1 MSEYKTIYRLMN
13 LKRRQVISHGLQSM
27 GSLGVLYLLLTESEL
42 VQANSGAKLLGVR
55 IWPSEDYTRI
65 TLESDKTLPIS
76 HQLLSGP
83 DRLVVD
89 IDGLEL
95 NPTLKDLVAK
105 VKPNDPYVAQ
115 IRVGQFQPTVVRLV
129 FDLKE
134 VVKPQLFTLEP
145 IAEYQYRLIF
155 DLYPTNPPDPL
166 MQLVKESARKEK
178 LLAEEQAKS
187 PKGTATEEDPITAF
201 AKKDAASSKK
211 GSPSTTQQI
220 PQSPQSASTTN
231 TQRIPFK
238 RLITVAL
245 DPGHGGEDPG
255 AIGARGSHEKNIVL
269 AIAKRLKNKIDQ
281 EVSMRPFLTRD
292 GDYFVPLH
300 RRVFKA
306 RQVEADLFISIHA
319 DAFIQPHARGASVF
333 ALSQQGATSSAARWM
348 ANKEN
353 ASDLIG
359 GINIKTKDK
368 QVAHLLLDMSTTA
381 QINDSLQVG
390 NSVLRNIGNF
400 APLHKNRVEQAGF
413 AVLKAPDI
421 PSILIET
428 AFISNPQEEKKLNDE
443 TYQERI
449 AEAILAGIKD
459 YFAKNPPM
467 ARRG

>member
-1 MSEYKTIYRLMN
+1 MQMDP
-13 LKRRQVISHGLQSM
+13 KRRLILEHGLKSM
-27 GSLGVLYLLLTESEL
+27 GSLGVLVVLLTESEL
-42 VQANSGAKLLGVR
+42 VGANTSAKLIGVR
-55 IWPSEDYTRI
+55 IWPSDDYTRI
-65 TLESDKTLPIS
+65 TLESDQALPIS

-89 IDGLEL
+89 IEGLQL

-134 VVKPQLFTLEP
+134 AVKPQLFTLDP
-145 IAEYQYRLIF
+145 VAEYQYRLVF

-166 MQLVKESARKEK
+166 MQLVKESAKKEK
-178 LLAEEQAKS
+178 LLLEAQSKKDDDPIAAFAQSSIPGAKS
-187 PKGTATEEDPITAF
+187 PLKSAQGDKPSSPPTIAGKASDPPAT
-201 AKKDAASSKK
+201 
-211 GSPSTTQQI
+211 Q
-220 PQSPQSASTTN
+220 
-231 TQRIPFK
+231 QRIPFK
-238 RLITVAL
+238 RLVTIAV

-255 AIGARGSHEKNIVL
+255 AIGARGSYEKNIVL
-269 AIAKRLKNKIDQ
+269 SIAKRLKNKIDQ
-281 EVSMRPFLTRD
+281 EASMRPFLTRE

-300 RRVFKA
+300 RRVSKA

-353 ASDLIG
+353 SSDLIG
-359 GINIKTKDK
+359 GINIKVKDK

-381 QINDSLQVG
+381 QINDSLKVG
-390 NSVLRNIGNF
+390 GSVLRNIGDF
-400 APLHKNRVEQAGF
+400 APLHKNKVEQAGF

-428 AFISNPQEEKKLNDE
+428 AFISNPQEEKRLNDE
-443 TYQERI
+443 GYQERI

-459 YFAKNPPM
+459 YFSKNPPV
-467 ARRG
+467 ARRS

>member
-1 MSEYKTIYRLMN
+1 MN
-13 LKRRQVISHGLQSM
+13 PKRRQVISHGLQSM

-65 TLESDKTLPIS
+65 TLESDKALPIS
-76 HQLLSGP
+76 HQLLTGP

-134 VVKPQLFTLEP
+134 AVKPQLFTLEP
-145 IAEYQYRLIF
+145 IAEYQFRLIF

-178 LLAEEQAKS
+178 LLSEERAKS
-187 PKGTATEEDPITAF
+187 QKGLPAEDDPIAAF
-201 AKKDAASSKK
+201 ARKDTAPNKKRNLKT
-211 GSPSTTQQI
+211 GPQSTT
-220 PQSPQSASTTN
+220 TTN

-269 AIAKRLKNKIDQ
+269 SIAKRLKNKIDQ
-281 EVSMRPFLTRD
+281 EDSMRPFLTRD

-319 DAFIQPHARGASVF
+319 DAFIQPHAKGASVF

-353 ASDLIG
+353 ASDIIG

-400 APLHKNRVEQAGF
+400 APLHKNHVEQAGF

-428 AFISNPQEEKKLNDE
+428 AFISNPKEEKKLNDE

-449 AEAILAGIKD
+449 AEAILTGIKD
-459 YFAKNPPM
+459 YFAKKPPSV
-467 ARRG
+467 AGRG

>member
-1 MSEYKTIYRLMN
+1 MN
-13 LKRRQVISHGLQSM
+13 SIRRRAIRQGLQSL

-42 VQANSGAKLLGVR
+42 VQAKTGAKLLGVR

-65 TLESDKTLPIS
+65 TLESDKILLIT
-76 HQLLSGP
+76 HQLLTGP

-115 IRVGQFQPTVVRLV
+115 IRVGQFQPTIVRLV

-134 VVKPQLFTLEP
+134 SVKPQLFSLDP
-145 IAEYQYRLIF
+145 VAEYQYRLIF
-155 DLYPTNPPDPL
+155 DLYATNPPDPL
-166 MQLVKESARKEK
+166 MLLVKESAKKEK
-178 LLAEEQAKS
+178 LYAEEHAKRQ
-187 PKGTATEEDPITAF
+187 KEGAANDDPIAVF
-201 AKKDAASSKK
+201 AKKNIPNKMGPPGAGSKA
-211 GSPSTTQQI
+211 P
-220 PQSPQSASTTN
+220 N
-231 TQRIPFK
+231 TAQRIPFK
-238 RLITVAL
+238 RLITIAL

-255 AIGARGSHEKNIVL
+255 AIGARGSYEKHIVL
-269 AIAKRLKNKIDQ
+269 SIAKRLKHKIDQ
-281 EVSMRPFLTRD
+281 EDSMRPFLTRE

-300 RRVFKA
+300 RRIFKA
-306 RQVEADLFISIHA
+306 RQVEADLLISIHA
-319 DAFIQPHARGASVF
+319 DAFIQPHAKGASVF

-359 GINIKTKDK
+359 GINIKTKDQ

-381 QINDSLQVG
+381 QINDSLRVG
-390 NSVLRNIGNF
+390 NFVLSNIRNF

-449 AEAILAGIKD
+449 ADAILAGIKD
-459 YFAKNPPM
+459 YFSKNSPVT
-467 ARRG
+467 RRG

>member
-1 MSEYKTIYRLMN
+1 MNPNRRHLLKQSLRTMS
-13 LKRRQVISHGLQSM
+13 SM
-27 GSLGVLYLLLTESEL
+27 GVLTLLLTESEL
-42 VQANSGAKLLGVR
+42 VQANRGAKLIGVR
-55 IWPSEDYTRI
+55 IWPSNDYTRI
-65 TLESDKTLPIS
+65 TLESDQALPIS
-76 HQLLSGP
+76 YHLLASP

-95 NPTLKDLVAK
+95 NLTLKDLVAK

-134 VVKPQLFTLEP
+134 TVKPQLFTLDP
-145 IAEYQYRLIF
+145 VAEYQFRLVF

-166 MQLVKESARKEK
+166 MQLVKESAKKEK
-178 LLAEEQAKS
+178 LFAEERTTSRKDDTAKL
-187 PKGTATEEDPITAF
+187 EDDPIVAF
-201 AKKDAASSKK
+201 ASKESPTSKK
-211 GSPSTTQQI
+211 GGAPLNKDKKQI
-220 PQSPQSASTTN
+220 TPSASA
-231 TQRIPFK
+231 QRIPFK
-238 RLITVAL
+238 RLVTIAL

-255 AIGARGSHEKNIVL
+255 AIGAQGSHEKNIAL
-269 AIAKRLKNKIDQ
+269 SIARRLKTKIDQ
-281 EVSMRPFLTRD
+281 EDAMRPFLTRD

-300 RRVFKA
+300 RRIYKA
-306 RQVEADLFISIHA
+306 RQVEADLFVSIHA
-319 DAFIQPHARGASVF
+319 DAFIQPHAKGASVF
-333 ALSQQGATSSAARWM
+333 ALSQQGATSFAARWM

-359 GINIKTKDK
+359 GINIKTKDR
-368 QVAHLLLDMSTTA
+368 QVAHLLLDMATTA
-381 QINDSLQVG
+381 QINDSLKAG
-390 NSVLRNIGNF
+390 ESVLRNISSF

-449 AEAILAGIKD
+449 ADAILAGIKE
-459 YFAKNPPM
+459 YFAKNPPV

>member
-1 MSEYKTIYRLMN
+1 MQIDP
-13 LKRRQVISHGLQSM
+13 KRRLVLEHGLKSM
-27 GSLGVLYLLLTESEL
+27 GSLGVLVVLLTESEL
-42 VQANSGAKLLGVR
+42 VDANTAAKLIGVR

-65 TLESDKTLPIS
+65 TLESDQALSIS

-89 IDGLEL
+89 IEGLQL

-129 FDLKE
+129 FDLKDA
-134 VVKPQLFTLEP
+134 VKPQLFTLDP
-145 IAEYQYRLIF
+145 VAEYQYRSIF
-155 DLYPTNPPDPL
+155 DLYPSNPPDPL
-166 MQLVKESARKEK
+166 MQLVKDSAKKEK
-178 LLAEEQAKS
+178 LLLESRSKKDDDPIATFAKS
-187 PKGTATEEDPITAF
+187 GSTIEATTKPNSELNSA
-201 AKKDAASSKK
+201 K
-211 GSPSTTQQI
+211 GSKPTAQASNTNKMIAQGDRSTQ
-220 PQSPQSASTTN
+220 
-231 TQRIPFK
+231 QRIPFK
-238 RLITVAL
+238 RLVTIAI

-269 AIAKRLKNKIDQ
+269 SIAKRLKNKIDQ
-281 EVSMRPFLTRD
+281 EESMRPFLTRE

-300 RRVFKA
+300 RRVSKA

-353 ASDLIG
+353 SSDLIG
-359 GINIKTKDK
+359 GINIKVKDK

-381 QINDSLQVG
+381 QINDSLKAG
-390 NSVLRNIGNF
+390 NSVLRNIGDF
-400 APLHKNRVEQAGF
+400 APLHKNKVEQAGF

-428 AFISNPQEEKKLNDE
+428 AFISNPQEEKRLNDE
-443 TYQERI
+443 NYQERV

-459 YFAKNPPM
+459 YFSKSPPVT
-467 ARRG
+467 RRG

>member
-1 MSEYKTIYRLMN
+1 MS
-13 LKRRQVISHGLQSM
+13 
-27 GSLGVLYLLLTESEL
+27 SLGVLTLLLTESEL
-42 VQANSGAKLLGVR
+42 VQANKGVKLIGVR

-65 TLESDKTLPIS
+65 TLESDQALPIS
-76 HQLLSGP
+76 HQLLAGP

-134 VVKPQLFTLEP
+134 SVKPQLFTLDP
-145 IAEYQYRLIF
+145 VAEYQYRLVF

-166 MQLVKESARKEK
+166 MQLVKESAKKKK
-178 LLAEEQAKS
+178 LLLEAQGKKDDDPIAAFAKSESLTQAKS
-187 PKGTATEEDPITAF
+187 EQGAKPKIMPGKANDPSGF
-201 AKKDAASSKK
+201 
-211 GSPSTTQQI
+211 Q
-220 PQSPQSASTTN
+220 
-231 TQRIPFK
+231 QRIPFK
-238 RLITVAL
+238 RLITIAL

-255 AIGARGSHEKNIVL
+255 AIGARGSYEKNIVL
-269 AIAKRLKNKIDQ
+269 SIAKRLKSKIDQ
-281 EVSMRPFLTRD
+281 EDSMRPFLTRE

-300 RRVFKA
+300 RRVSKA
-306 RQVEADLFISIHA
+306 QQVEADLFVSIHA
-319 DAFIQPHARGASVF
+319 DAFIQPHAKGASVF
-333 ALSQQGATSSAARWM
+333 TLSQQGATSSAARWM

-359 GINIKTKDK
+359 GINIKVKDK

-381 QINDSLQVG
+381 QINDSLRVG
-390 NSVLRNIGNF
+390 SSVLRNIGDF
-400 APLHKNRVEQAGF
+400 APLHKNKVEQAGF

-428 AFISNPQEEKKLNDE
+428 AFISNPQEEKRLNDE
-443 TYQERI
+443 GYQERI

-459 YFAKNPPM
+459 YFSKNPPV

>member
-1 MSEYKTIYRLMN
+1 MN
-13 LKRRQVISHGLQSM
+13 PKRRQAIQTGLQTI
-27 GSLGVLYLLLTESEL
+27 GSLGVLYVLLTESEL
-42 VQANSGAKLLGVR
+42 VHANLGAKLIGVR

-65 TLESDKTLPIS
+65 TLESDQALPIS
-76 HQLLSGP
+76 HQLLTGP

-89 IDGLEL
+89 IDGLVL

-134 VVKPQLFTLEP
+134 AVKPQLFTLPP

-178 LLAEEQAKS
+178 LLAEERAKS
-187 PKGTATEEDPITAF
+187 PKGTLLEDDPIAAF
-201 AKKDAASSKK
+201 AKKEVTPSKK
-211 GSPSTTQQI
+211 GGSSPPSQNAAT
-220 PQSPQSASTTN
+220 AS
-231 TQRIPFK
+231 TQRIPFR

-255 AIGARGSHEKNIVL
+255 AIGSRGSYEKHIVL
-269 AIAKRLKNKIDQ
+269 AIAKRLKTKIDQ
-281 EVSMRPFLTRD
+281 DDSMRPFLTRD

-300 RRVFKA
+300 RRVYKA
-306 RQVEADLFISIHA
+306 RQVEADLLVSIHA
-319 DAFIQPHARGASVF
+319 DAFIQPHAKGASVY
-333 ALSQQGATSSAARWM
+333 ALSQQGATSSTARWM

-359 GINIKTKDK
+359 GIDIKTKDR
-368 QVAHLLLDMSTTA
+368 QVANLLLDMSTTA

-390 NSVLRNIGNF
+390 QAVLRNISQF

-428 AFISNPQEEKKLNDE
+428 AFISNPQEEKRLNDE
-443 TYQERI
+443 AYQERI
-449 AEAILAGIKD
+449 AEAILGGIKD
-459 YFAKNPPM
+459 YFAKNPPV

>member
-1 MSEYKTIYRLMN
+1 MDP
-13 LKRRQVISHGLQSM
+13 KRRLVLEHGLKSM
-27 GSLGVLYLLLTESEL
+27 GSLGVLVLLLTESEL
-42 VQANSGAKLLGVR
+42 VGANTAAKLISVR

-65 TLESDKTLPIS
+65 TLESDQVLPIS

-89 IDGLEL
+89 IEGLQL
-95 NPTLKDLVAK
+95 NLTLKDLVAK
-105 VKPNDPYVAQ
+105 VKPNDPYVSQ

-134 VVKPQLFTLEP
+134 AVKPQLFSLDP
-145 IAEYQYRLIF
+145 VAEYQHRLVF

-166 MQLVKESARKEK
+166 MQLVKESAKKEK
-178 LLAEEQAKS
+178 LLLEAQGK
-187 PKGTATEEDPITAF
+187 KDDDPIAAF
-201 AKKDAASSKK
+201 AKSGSTPETKSEK
-211 GSPSTTQQI
+211 GVKPSV
-220 PQSPQSASTTN
+220 PQSAGKVN
-231 TQRIPFK
+231 DQLGAQQRIPFK
-238 RLITVAL
+238 RLVTIAL

-255 AIGARGSHEKNIVL
+255 AIGARGSYEKNIVL
-269 AIAKRLKNKIDQ
+269 SIAKRLKSKIDQ
-281 EVSMRPFLTRD
+281 EASMRPFLTRE

-300 RRVFKA
+300 RRVSKA

-333 ALSQQGATSSAARWM
+333 TLSQQGATSSAARWM

-353 ASDLIG
+353 SSDLIG

-381 QINDSLQVG
+381 QINDSLRVG
-390 NSVLRNIGNF
+390 NSVLRNIGDF
-400 APLHKNRVEQAGF
+400 APLHKNKVEQAGF

-428 AFISNPQEEKKLNDE
+428 AFISNPQEEKRLNDE
-443 TYQERI
+443 GYQERI

-459 YFAKNPPM
+459 YFSKNPPV

>member
-1 MSEYKTIYRLMN
+1 MN
-13 LKRRQVISHGLQSM
+13 QSMNPKRRHVISQGLQSM

-65 TLESDKTLPIS
+65 TLESDKSLPIS
-76 HQLLSGP
+76 HQLLTGP

-134 VVKPQLFTLEP
+134 AVKPQLFTLDP
-145 IAEYQYRLIF
+145 VAEYQYRLIF

-166 MQLVKESARKEK
+166 MQLVKESAKKEK
-178 LLAEEQAKS
+178 LLAEERANS
-187 PKGTATEEDPITAF
+187 PKPAPVEEDPIAAF
-201 AKKDAASSKK
+201 AKKDMPPGKK
-211 GSPSTTQQI
+211 GGSSLG
-220 PQSPQSASTTN
+220 PQSAMAAS

-269 AIAKRLKNKIDQ
+269 SIAKRLKNKIDQ
-281 EVSMRPFLTRD
+281 EDSMRPFLTRD

-300 RRVFKA
+300 RRVYKA

-319 DAFIQPHARGASVF
+319 DAFIQPHAKGASVF

-449 AEAILAGIKD
+449 ADAILAGIKD
-459 YFAKNPPM
+459 YFAKTP
-467 ARRG
+467 RWRGVVKGA

>member
-1 MSEYKTIYRLMN
+1 MN

-178 LLAEEQAKS
+178 MLAEERAKAQ
-187 PKGTATEEDPITAF
+187 KAMTAEEDPIAAF
-201 AKKDAASSKK
+201 AKKDTPSKK
-211 GSPSTTQQI
+211 SAPSTTQQS
-220 PQSPQSASTTN
+220 PQSPPSASITN

-255 AIGARGSHEKNIVL
+255 AIGARGSYEKNIVL

-281 EVSMRPFLTRD
+281 EDSMRPFLTRD

-319 DAFIQPHARGASVF
+319 DAFIQPHAKGASVF

-459 YFAKNPPM
+459 YFAKNPPV

>member
-1 MSEYKTIYRLMN
+1 MQIDP
-13 LKRRQVISHGLQSM
+13 KRRLVLEQGLKSM
-27 GSLGVLYLLLTESEL
+27 GSLGVLVVLLTESEL
-42 VQANSGAKLLGVR
+42 VDANIAAKLIGVR

-65 TLESDKTLPIS
+65 TLESDQTLPIS

-89 IDGLEL
+89 IDGLQL

-134 VVKPQLFTLEP
+134 AVKPQLFTLDP
-145 IAEYQYRLIF
+145 VAEYQYRLIF

-166 MQLVKESARKEK
+166 MQLVKESAKKEK
-178 LLAEEQAKS
+178 LLLEARSK
-187 PKGTATEEDPITAF
+187 KDDDPIAAF
-201 AKKDAASSKK
+201 AKSGSTLGATTQPNSELNSAK
-211 GSPSTTQQI
+211 GSKPTAQ
-220 PQSPQSASTTN
+220 ASNTN
-231 TQRIPFK
+231 KLIAQGDRSSQQRIPFK
-238 RLITVAL
+238 RLVTIAI

-269 AIAKRLKNKIDQ
+269 SIAKRLKNKIDQ
-281 EVSMRPFLTRD
+281 EESMRPFLTRE

-300 RRVFKA
+300 RRVSKA

-353 ASDLIG
+353 SSDLIG
-359 GINIKTKDK
+359 GINIKIKDK

-381 QINDSLQVG
+381 QINDSLKVG
-390 NSVLRNIGNF
+390 NSVLRNIGDF
-400 APLHKNRVEQAGF
+400 APLHKNKVEQAGF

-428 AFISNPQEEKKLNDE
+428 AFISNPQEEKRLNDE
-443 TYQERI
+443 NYQERI

-459 YFAKNPPM
+459 YFSKSPPVT
-467 ARRG
+467 RRG

>member
-1 MSEYKTIYRLMN
+1 MN
-13 LKRRQVISHGLQSM
+13 PKRRSVLQRGLQSIGSM
-27 GSLGVLYLLLTESEL
+27 ASLGVLYLLLTESEL
-42 VQANSGAKLLGVR
+42 VQANTGAKLLGVR

-65 TLESDKTLPIS
+65 TLESDQALPIS
-76 HQLLSGP
+76 HQLLTGP

-115 IRVGQFQPTVVRLV
+115 IRVGQFQPSVVRLV

-134 VVKPQLFTLEP
+134 AVKPQLFTLEP
-145 IAEYQYRLIF
+145 VAEYRYRLIF
-155 DLYPTNPPDPL
+155 DLYPANPPDPL
-166 MQLVKESARKEK
+166 MQLVKESAKKEK
-178 LLAEEQAKS
+178 LLADERAKT
-187 PKGTATEEDPITAF
+187 PKSTSAEEDPIAAF
-201 AKKDAASSKK
+201 AKKDVPATAKT
-211 GSPSTTQQI
+211 GPGT
-220 PQSPQSASTTN
+220 SA
-231 TQRIPFK
+231 QRIPFK

-255 AIGARGSHEKNIVL
+255 AIGSRGSYEKNIVL
-269 AIAKRLKNKIDQ
+269 SIAKRLKNKIDQ
-281 EVSMRPFLTRD
+281 EDAMRPFLTRD

-319 DAFIQPHARGASVF
+319 DAFIQPHAKGASVF

-381 QINDSLQVG
+381 QINDSLRVG
-390 NSVLRNIGNF
+390 NSVLRNIGSF
-400 APLHKNRVEQAGF
+400 APLHKNKVEQAGF

-428 AFISNPQEEKKLNDE
+428 AFISNPQEEKRLNSE
-443 TYQERI
+443 GYQEQI
-449 AEAILAGIKD
+449 ADAILAGIKD

>member
-1 MSEYKTIYRLMN
+1 MSIDP
-13 LKRRQVISHGLQSM
+13 KRRLVLEQSFKAI
-27 GSLGVLYLLLTESEL
+27 GSLGVLTLLLTESEL
-42 VQANSGAKLLGVR
+42 VGANTAAKIIGVR

-65 TLESDKTLPIS
+65 TLESDKALPVS
-76 HQLLSGP
+76 HQLLTGP

-89 IDGLEL
+89 IEGLQL

-134 VVKPQLFTLEP
+134 AVKPQLFTLDP
-145 IAEYQYRLIF
+145 IAEYQYRLVF

-178 LLAEEQAKS
+178 LLLEAQSK
-187 PKGTATEEDPITAF
+187 KDDDPIAAF
-201 AKKDAASSKK
+201 AKPKIPADTDTRPSMPPTISGKTKDPLAERQAE
-211 GSPSTTQQI
+211 
-220 PQSPQSASTTN
+220 
-231 TQRIPFK
+231 QRIPFK
-238 RLITVAL
+238 RLVTIAV

-255 AIGARGSHEKNIVL
+255 AIGARGSYEKNIVL
-269 AIAKRLKNKIDQ
+269 SIAKRLKTKIDQ
-281 EVSMRPFLTRD
+281 EASMRPFLTRE

-300 RRVFKA
+300 RRVSKA
-306 RQVEADLFISIHA
+306 QQVEADLFVSIHA

-333 ALSQQGATSSAARWM
+333 ALSQQGASSSAARWM

-353 ASDLIG
+353 SSDMIG
-359 GINIKTKDK
+359 GINIKVKDK
-368 QVAHLLLDMSTTA
+368 QVAHLLLDLSTTA
-381 QINDSLQVG
+381 QINDSLKVG

-400 APLHKNRVEQAGF
+400 APLHKNKVEQAGF

-443 TYQERI
+443 QYQERI
-449 AEAILAGIKD
+449 AEAILSGIKD
-459 YFAKNPPM
+459 YFSKNPPV

>member
-1 MSEYKTIYRLMN
+1 MN
-13 LKRRQVISHGLQSM
+13 PKRRKLLQSGVQSM

-42 VQANSGAKLLGVR
+42 VQANTGAKLIGVR

-65 TLESDKTLPIS
+65 TLESDKALPIT
-76 HQLLSGP
+76 HQSLTGP

-95 NPTLKDLVAK
+95 NPTLRDIVAK

-134 VVKPQLFTLEP
+134 AVKPQLFTLDP

-166 MQLVKESARKEK
+166 MQLVKESAKKEK
-178 LLAEEQAKS
+178 LLAEERAKGAKDAK
-187 PKGTATEEDPITAF
+187 PIEDDPIAAF
-201 AKKDAASSKK
+201 AKKEIKPKDKK
-211 GSPSTTQQI
+211 GADATVAESRSN
-220 PQSPQSASTTN
+220 TN
-231 TQRIPFK
+231 AQRIPFK
-238 RLITVAL
+238 RLVTIAL

-255 AIGARGSHEKNIVL
+255 AIGARGSYEKNIVL
-269 AIAKRLKNKIDQ
+269 SIAKRLKNKIDQ
-281 EVSMRPFLTRD
+281 EDAMRPFLTRD

-306 RQVEADLFISIHA
+306 RQVEADLFVSIHA
-319 DAFIQPHARGASVF
+319 DAFIQPNARGASVF

-381 QINDSLQVG
+381 QINDSLKVG
-390 NSVLRNIGNF
+390 NSVLRNIGDF
-400 APLHKNRVEQAGF
+400 ATLHKNRVEQAGF
-413 AVLKAPDI
+413 VVLKAPDI

-443 TYQERI
+443 SYQERI

-459 YFAKNPPM
+459 YFSKNPPM

>member
-1 MSEYKTIYRLMN
+1 MN
-13 LKRRQVISHGLQSM
+13 
-27 GSLGVLYLLLTESEL
+27 SLGVLTLLLTESEL
-42 VQANSGAKLLGVR
+42 VQANKGAKLIEVR

-65 TLESDKTLPIS
+65 TLESDQALPIS
-76 HQLLSGP
+76 HQLLTGP

-95 NPTLKDLVAK
+95 NPTLKDLVTK

-115 IRVGQFQPTVVRLV
+115 IRVGQFQPTVVRMV

-134 VVKPQLFTLEP
+134 SVKPQLFTLDP
-145 IAEYQYRLIF
+145 VVEYQFRLVF

-166 MQLVKESARKEK
+166 MQLVKESVKKEK
-178 LLAEEQAKS
+178 LLAEAQAKS
-187 PKGTATEEDPITAF
+187 GKDGKALLEDDPIAAF
-201 AKKDAASSKK
+201 AKLGKGERAKDPKIANGSLSKDAR
-211 GSPSTTQQI
+211 
-220 PQSPQSASTTN
+220 SAAQAN

-238 RLITVAL
+238 RLITIAL

-255 AIGARGSHEKNIVL
+255 AIGARGSYEKNIVL
-269 AIAKRLKNKIDQ
+269 SIAKRLKNKIDQ
-281 EVSMRPFLTRD
+281 EESMRPFLTRD

-306 RQVEADLFISIHA
+306 RQVEADLLISIHA
-319 DAFIQPHARGASVF
+319 DAFIEPHARGASVF
-333 ALSQQGATSSAARWM
+333 TLSQQGATSSAARWM

-353 ASDLIG
+353 SSDLIG
-359 GINIKTKDK
+359 GINIKAKDK
-368 QVAHLLLDMSTTA
+368 QVAHLLLDLSTTA
-381 QINDSLQVG
+381 QINDSLKVG
-390 NSVLRNIGNF
+390 NSVLRNIGDF
-400 APLHKNRVEQAGF
+400 ATLHKNKVEQAGF

-443 TYQERI
+443 QYQERI
-449 AEAILAGIKD
+449 AEAILSAIKD
-459 YFAKNPPM
+459 YFSKNPPM

>member
-1 MSEYKTIYRLMN
+1 MN
-13 LKRRQVISHGLQSM
+13 PKRRQVISKGLQTM
-27 GSLGVLYLLLTESEL
+27 GSLGVLYLMLTESEL
-42 VQANSGAKLLGVR
+42 AQANSGAKLLGVR

-65 TLESDKTLPIS
+65 TLESDKVLPIS
-76 HQLLSGP
+76 HQLLTGP

-134 VVKPQLFTLEP
+134 AVKPQLFTLDP
-145 IAEYQYRLIF
+145 IVEYQYRLIF
-155 DLYPTNPPDPL
+155 DLYPANPPDPL

-178 LLAEEQAKS
+178 LLAEEQAKN
-187 PKGTATEEDPITAF
+187 PKGATTEEDPIAAF
-201 AKKDAASSKK
+201 AKKDTAPGKK
-211 GSPSTTQQI
+211 GGPSTTQQSLKS
-220 PQSPQSASTTN
+220 SPSASTGN

-255 AIGARGSHEKNIVL
+255 AIGVRGSYEKNIVL
-269 AIAKRLKNKIDQ
+269 SIAKRLKHKIDQ
-281 EVSMRPFLTRD
+281 EDAMRPFLTRD

-300 RRVFKA
+300 RRIYKA
-306 RQVEADLFISIHA
+306 RQVEADLFVSIHA

-368 QVAHLLLDMSTTA
+368 QVARLLLDMSTTA

-390 NSVLRNIGNF
+390 DSVLRNIGNF
-400 APLHKNRVEQAGF
+400 APLHKNHVEQAGF

-428 AFISNPQEEKKLNDE
+428 AFISNPQEEIKLNDE
-443 TYQERI
+443 IYQERI
-449 AEAILAGIKD
+449 ADAILSGIKE

>member
-1 MSEYKTIYRLMN
+1 
-13 LKRRQVISHGLQSM
+13 
-27 GSLGVLYLLLTESEL
+27 VLVVLLTESEL
-42 VQANSGAKLLGVR
+42 VGANTSAKLIGVR
-55 IWPSEDYTRI
+55 IWPSDDYTRI
-65 TLESDKTLPIS
+65 TLESDQALPIS

-89 IDGLEL
+89 IEGLQL

-105 VKPNDPYVAQ
+105 VKPNDPYVSQ

-134 VVKPQLFTLEP
+134 AVKPQLFSLDP
-145 IAEYQYRLIF
+145 VAEYQHRLVF

-166 MQLVKESARKEK
+166 MQLVKESAKKEK
-178 LLAEEQAKS
+178 LLLETQSK
-187 PKGTATEEDPITAF
+187 KDDDPIAAF
-201 AKKDAASSKK
+201 AQSSIPGVKPTLK
-211 GSPSTTQQI
+211 SDQGPKPSAPPAIAGKANDLSSTQ
-220 PQSPQSASTTN
+220 
-231 TQRIPFK
+231 QRIPFK
-238 RLITVAL
+238 RLVTIAV

-255 AIGARGSHEKNIVL
+255 AIGARGSYEKNIVL
-269 AIAKRLKNKIDQ
+269 SIAKRLKNKIDQ
-281 EVSMRPFLTRD
+281 ENSMRPFLTRE

-300 RRVFKA
+300 RRVSKA

-353 ASDLIG
+353 SSDLIG
-359 GINIKTKDK
+359 GINIKVKDK

-381 QINDSLQVG
+381 QINDSLKVG
-390 NSVLRNIGNF
+390 NSVLRNIGDF
-400 APLHKNRVEQAGF
+400 APLHKNKVEQAGF

-428 AFISNPQEEKKLNDE
+428 AFISNPQEEKRLNDE
-443 TYQERI
+443 GYQERI
-449 AEAILAGIKD
+449 AAAILAGIKD
-459 YFAKNPPM
+459 YFSKNPPM

>member
-1 MSEYKTIYRLMN
+1 MN
-13 LKRRQVISHGLQSM
+13 PKRRQVISQGLQSI

-42 VQANSGAKLLGVR
+42 VQANSDAKLLGVR

-65 TLESDKTLPIS
+65 TLESDKALPIS
-76 HQLLSGP
+76 HQLLNGP

-105 VKPNDPYVAQ
+105 VKPNDPFVAH

-134 VVKPQLFTLEP
+134 AVKPQLFTLEP

-166 MQLVKESARKEK
+166 MQLVKESSKKEK
-178 LLAEEQAKS
+178 LLAEEQARNE
-187 PKGTATEEDPITAF
+187 KGAATVEDPIAAF
-201 AKKDAASSKK
+201 AKKGATPTSKK
-211 GSPSTTQQI
+211 GVPSTDQQSL
-220 PQSPQSASTTN
+220 QSSQSASTAN
-231 TQRIPFK
+231 TQRIPFR
-238 RLITVAL
+238 RLITVAI

-255 AIGARGSHEKNIVL
+255 AIGARGSYEKNIVL
-269 AIAKRLKNKIDQ
+269 SIAKRLKNKIDQ
-281 EVSMRPFLTRD
+281 EDAMRPFLTRD

-300 RRVFKA
+300 RRIFKA

-319 DAFIQPHARGASVF
+319 DAFIQPHAKGASVF

-381 QINDSLQVG
+381 QINDSLRVG

-459 YFAKNPPM
+459 YFAKSPPM
-467 ARRG
+467 ARRS

>member
-1 MSEYKTIYRLMN
+1 MQMD
-13 LKRRQVISHGLQSM
+13 LKRRLVLENGLKSM
-27 GSLGVLYLLLTESEL
+27 GSLGVLAILLTESEL
-42 VQANSGAKLLGVR
+42 VGANTSAKLIGVR
-55 IWPSEDYTRI
+55 IWPSDDYTRI
-65 TLESDKTLPIS
+65 TLESDQALPIS

-89 IDGLEL
+89 IEGLQL

-134 VVKPQLFTLEP
+134 AVKPQLFTLDP
-145 IAEYQYRLIF
+145 VAEYQYRLVF

-166 MQLVKESARKEK
+166 MQLVRESAKKEK
-178 LLAEEQAKS
+178 LLLDAQSK
-187 PKGTATEEDPITAF
+187 KDEDPIAAF
-201 AKKDAASSKK
+201 AKSGSIPGAKPSSPAAIAGKASDPSS
-211 GSPSTTQQI
+211 TQ
-220 PQSPQSASTTN
+220 
-231 TQRIPFK
+231 QRIPFK
-238 RLITVAL
+238 RLVTIAV

-255 AIGARGSHEKNIVL
+255 AIGARGSYEKNIVL
-269 AIAKRLKNKIDQ
+269 SIAKRLKNKIDQ
-281 EVSMRPFLTRD
+281 ENSMRPFLTRE

-300 RRVFKA
+300 RRVSKA

-353 ASDLIG
+353 SSDLIG
-359 GINIKTKDK
+359 GINIKVKDK

-381 QINDSLQVG
+381 QINDSLKVG
-390 NSVLRNIGNF
+390 GSVLRNIGDF
-400 APLHKNRVEQAGF
+400 APLHKNKVEQAGF

-428 AFISNPQEEKKLNDE
+428 AFISNPQEEKRLNDE
-443 TYQERI
+443 GYQERI

-459 YFAKNPPM
+459 YFSKNPPV

>member
-1 MSEYKTIYRLMN
+1 MDP
-13 LKRRQVISHGLQSM
+13 KRRLVLEHGLKSM
-27 GSLGVLYLLLTESEL
+27 GSLGVLVLLLTESEL
-42 VQANSGAKLLGVR
+42 VGANTAAKLIGVR

-65 TLESDKTLPIS
+65 TLESDQVLPIS

-89 IDGLEL
+89 IEGLQL
-95 NPTLKDLVAK
+95 SPTLKDLVAK
-105 VKPNDPYVAQ
+105 VKPNDPYVSQ

-134 VVKPQLFTLEP
+134 AVKPQLFSLDP
-145 IAEYQYRLIF
+145 VAEYQHRLVF

-166 MQLVKESARKEK
+166 MQLVKESAKK
-178 LLAEEQAKS
+178 KSLLAEAEAKS
-187 PKGTATEEDPITAF
+187 GKEGKAPIEHDPIAAF
-201 AKKDAASSKK
+201 AKSGKTEQRARDPKIADSLPSKEARS
-211 GSPSTTQQI
+211 GAHANI
-220 PQSPQSASTTN
+220 
-231 TQRIPFK
+231 QRIPFK
-238 RLITVAL
+238 RLVTIAL

-255 AIGARGSHEKNIVL
+255 AIGARGSYEKNIVL
-269 AIAKRLKNKIDQ
+269 SIAKRLKNKIDQ
-281 EVSMRPFLTRD
+281 EELMQPFLTRG

-319 DAFIQPHARGASVF
+319 DAFIQPHAKGASVF

-353 ASDLIG
+353 SSDLIG
-359 GINIKTKDK
+359 GINIKAKDK

-381 QINDSLQVG
+381 QINDSLRVG
-390 NSVLRNIGNF
+390 NFILRNIGDF
-400 APLHKNRVEQAGF
+400 APLHKNKVEQAGF

-443 TYQERI
+443 QYQERI
-449 AEAILAGIKD
+449 AEAILSGIKD
-459 YFAKNPPM
+459 YFSKNPPM

>member
-1 MSEYKTIYRLMN
+1 MN
-13 LKRRQVISHGLQSM
+13 PKRRSALQRGLQSI
-27 GSLGVLYLLLTESEL
+27 GSFGVLYLLLTESEL
-42 VQANSGAKLLGVR
+42 VQANTGAKLLGVR

-65 TLESDKTLPIS
+65 TLESDQALPIT
-76 HQLLSGP
+76 HQLLTGP

-134 VVKPQLFTLEP
+134 AVKPQLFTLEP
-145 IAEYQYRLIF
+145 VAEYRYRLIF

-166 MQLVKESARKEK
+166 MQLVKESAKKER
-178 LLAEEQAKS
+178 LLTEERAKT
-187 PKGTATEEDPITAF
+187 PKTTSREEDPIAAF
-201 AKKDAASSKK
+201 AKKDIPAAAKT
-211 GSPSTTQQI
+211 GSGTS
-220 PQSPQSASTTN
+220 

-255 AIGARGSHEKNIVL
+255 AVGTRGSYEKHIVL
-269 AIAKRLKNKIDQ
+269 SIAKRLKNKIDQ
-281 EVSMRPFLTRD
+281 EDAMRPFLTRD

-300 RRVFKA
+300 RRVYKA

-319 DAFIQPHARGASVF
+319 DAFIQPHAKGASVF

-381 QINDSLQVG
+381 QINDSVRVG
-390 NSVLRNIGNF
+390 NSILRNIGSF
-400 APLHKNRVEQAGF
+400 APLHKNKVEQAGF

-428 AFISNPQEEKKLNDE
+428 AFISNPQEEKRLNSE
-443 TYQERI
+443 TYQEQI
-449 AEAILAGIKD
+449 ADAILAGIKD

>member
-1 MSEYKTIYRLMN
+1 MN
-13 LKRRQVISHGLQSM
+13 QSMNPKRRQVISQGLQSM

-65 TLESDKTLPIS
+65 TLESDKALPIS

-134 VVKPQLFTLEP
+134 AVKPQLFTLEP

-166 MQLVKESARKEK
+166 MQLVKESARKER
-178 LLAEEQAKS
+178 LLAEEQAKNL
-187 PKGTATEEDPITAF
+187 KGMATEDDPIAAF
-201 AKKDAASSKK
+201 AKKDTAPSKK
-211 GSPSTTQQI
+211 GGPNTTQ
-220 PQSPQSASTTN
+220 QSPQSPPSASTAN

-255 AIGARGSHEKNIVL
+255 AIGARGSYEKNIVL

-281 EVSMRPFLTRD
+281 EDSMRPFLTRD

-319 DAFIQPHARGASVF
+319 DAFIQPHAKGASVF

-390 NSVLRNIGNF
+390 HSVLRNIGNF

>member
-1 MSEYKTIYRLMN
+1 MN
-13 LKRRQVISHGLQSM
+13 PKRRNLLQTGLHSL
-27 GSLGVLYLLLTESEL
+27 GSLGILYLLLTESEL
-42 VQANSGAKLLGVR
+42 VQANSGAKLIGVR

-65 TLESDKTLPIS
+65 TLESDKSLPIT

-95 NPTLKDLVAK
+95 NPTLKDIVAK

-134 VVKPQLFTLEP
+134 AVKPQLFTLDP
-145 IAEYQYRLIF
+145 VAEYQYRLIF

-178 LLAEEQAKS
+178 LLAQEQAKEVKGGEVS
-187 PKGTATEEDPITAF
+187 KGNKTVIEDDPIAAFAGKGSGPKG
-201 AKKDAASSKK
+201 KDAKVAGAKPASEVN
-211 GSPSTTQQI
+211 SPSQ
-220 PQSPQSASTTN
+220 

-238 RLITVAL
+238 RLVTIAL

-269 AIAKRLKNKIDQ
+269 SIAKRLKNKIDQ
-281 EVSMRPFLTRD
+281 EDAMRPFLTRD

-319 DAFIQPHARGASVF
+319 DAFIEPRAKGASVF

-381 QINDSLQVG
+381 QINDSLRVG
-390 NSVLRNIGNF
+390 DSVLRNIGSF
-400 APLHKNRVEQAGF
+400 AQLHKNKVEQAGF

-428 AFISNPQEEKKLNDE
+428 AFISNPQEEKRLNSE
-443 TYQERI
+443 AYQEQI
-449 AEAILAGIKD
+449 ADAILAGIKD
-459 YFAKNPPM
+459 YFSKNPPM

>member
-1 MSEYKTIYRLMN
+1 
-13 LKRRQVISHGLQSM
+13 
-27 GSLGVLYLLLTESEL
+27 VLYLLLTESEL
-42 VQANSGAKLLGVR
+42 VQANTGAKLIGVR

-65 TLESDKTLPIS
+65 TLESDKALPIT
-76 HQLLSGP
+76 HQLLTGP

-95 NPTLKDLVAK
+95 NPTLRDIVAK

-115 IRVGQFQPTVVRLV
+115 IRVGQFQPIVVRLV

-134 VVKPQLFTLEP
+134 AVKPQLFTLEP
-145 IAEYQYRLIF
+145 VSEYQYRLIF

-166 MQLVKESARKEK
+166 MQLVKESAKKEK
-178 LLAEEQAKS
+178 LLVEERAKGS
-187 PKGTATEEDPITAF
+187 KDAKVIEDDPIAAF
-201 AKKDAASSKK
+201 AKKEIKPKEKRSADTNASSDSRSNV
-211 GSPSTTQQI
+211 GSS
-220 PQSPQSASTTN
+220 
-231 TQRIPFK
+231 RIPLK
-238 RLITVAL
+238 RLITIAL

-255 AIGARGSHEKNIVL
+255 AIGVRGSYEKNIVL
-269 AIAKRLKNKIDQ
+269 SIAKRLKNKIDQ
-281 EVSMRPFLTRD
+281 EDAMRPFLTRD

-306 RQVEADLFISIHA
+306 RQVEADLFVSIHA
-319 DAFIQPHARGASVF
+319 DAFIQPNARGASVF

-381 QINDSLQVG
+381 QINDSLKVG
-390 NSVLRNIGNF
+390 NSVLRNIGDF

-428 AFISNPQEEKKLNDE
+428 AFISNPQEEKRLNDE

-449 AEAILAGIKD
+449 ADAILAGIKD
-459 YFAKNPPM
+459 YFSKNPPM